1 MRRETK
7 AEREAWTAFVEG
19 HAPAVNKYGN
29 ERSLIVNGRRFDS
42 KHEANEAMKLDA
54 LERFG
59 KIKNLRYQVPFVLV
73 EGRGKI
79 QPIKYVADFVYADL
93 TGRVH
98 VVDAK
103 GCKTPV
109 YRLKRKLA
117 ALLHGI
123 EIEEI

>member
-1 MRRETK
+1 MRRETR
-7 AEREAWTAFVEG
+7 AEREAWTAHVEG
-19 HAPAVNKYGN
+19 RTPVVNKYGN
-29 ERSLIVNGRRFDS
+29 ERGRKFAS

-59 KIKNLRYQVPFVLV
+59 KIKDLRYQVPFTLV
-73 EGRGKI
+73 EGKGKI
-79 QPIKYVADFVYADL
+79 RPITYIADFTYCDL
-93 TGRVH
+93 AGRLH

-123 EIEEI
+123 DIEEI